1 MSRALYHV
9 LLTRGWQLYC
19 ETGED
24 KPSWDEWLKEREKVF
39 ERTFKLTPI
48 AEGLKLAYER

>member
-24 KPSWDEWLKEREKVF
+24 KPSWDEWMAEREKVF
-39 ERTFKLTPI
+39 ERTFKLTTI
-48 AEGLKLAYER
+48 AEGLRTWTN